1 MTYLNDT
8 VMLCNAVSIKTRPP
22 QKPGR
27 NVVLVDC
34 VCKHRRTLQSRE
46 MLGFLS
52 NIAAHN
58 WCDSMMRST
67 MRFKVGVCD
76 GVVGP

>member
-1 MTYLNDT
+1 MTSLDDT
-8 VMLCNAVSIKTRPP
+8 VMLCDAVSIKTRPP

-34 VCKHRRTLQSRE
+34 VCKQSRTLQSRE
-46 MLGFLS
+46 MLSFLS

-58 WCDSMMRST
+58 WCDFMMRST
-67 MRFKVGVCD
+67 MRFKVGVCAS
-76 GVVGP
+76 VVAL